1 MRSLELF
8 RPFLADPALR
18 LAALLMMLYG
28 AFNASV
34 MPYVS
39 TLAVNAFGL
48 GDAGYALVLVAAS
61 VVAVASA
68 VGLGILA
75 DQRASR
81 RLVAMLAVSAMLLGM
96 VCVVVT
102 GAASAFVVAHA
113 LALPLSTVLFG
124 HIFAYARLAASA
136 HPPGA
141 RDAILATLRAL
152 FALPFIVV
160 LPLWSLAFSHG
171 AGLMAIYPVAAT
183 LAALML
189 VLTIA
194 HWPRDGATRWAD
206 PRSGLSFR
214 HALREL
220 AVPRVLGRVALLGT
234 VNGAITL
241 YLVLIG
247 LVMAE
252 AQGRGPADVAL
263 YVGLVAGLEVPFML
277 ATPLVARHFA
287 RNTLILVGTVTY
299 MVHLVAMPLL
309 AATPFL
315 WLLAL
320 PAAAGGALAMTLP
333 IAYLQDLL
341 GNRPGAGASLMAVQ
355 KLAGD
360 IFAASAFALGT
371 WIAGYALAAML
382 GAGLA
387 IAGITLLWL
396 LDRGPVGAAANI

>member
-1 MRSLELF
+1 MRDTPPF
-8 RPFLADPALR
+8 RPFLEDPSLR
-18 LAALLMMLYG
+18 LAAVLMVFYG

-39 TLAVNAFGL
+39 TLAVVSFGL
-48 GDAGYALVLVAAS
+48 GDAGYAWIMVAASLVAA
-61 VVAVASA
+61 ASA

-75 DQRASR
+75 DQRANR
-81 RLVAMLAVSAMLLGM
+81 RAVALLGM
-96 VCVVVT
+96 AAILAGTGVVLAT
-102 GAASAFVVAHA
+102 GAAPAFVFAHA

-124 HIFAYARLAASA
+124 HIFAFARLAASA
-136 HPPGA
+136 HPPEA

-160 LPLWSLAFSHG
+160 LPLWSLAFSRG
-171 AGLMAIYPVAAT
+171 AGLMTIYPVAVVLAAVMLALT
-183 LAALML
+183 LAR
-189 VLTIA
+189 
-194 HWPRDGATRWAD
+194 WPRDGATRWTD
-206 PRSGLSFR
+206 HRSGLSF
-214 HALREL
+214 AASLREL

-234 VNGAITL
+234 VHGAITL
-241 YLVLIG
+241 YIVLIG

-252 AQGRGPADVAL
+252 TPGRGASDVAL
-263 YVGLVAGLEVPFML
+263 YVGFVAGLEVPFML
-277 ATPLVARHFA
+277 ATPLIARHFP
-287 RNTLILVGTVTY
+287 RNTLILIGTVIY

-309 AATPFL
+309 AATPWL
-315 WLLAL
+315 WLLPL

-360 IFAASAFALGT
+360 IFAAAAFALGT
-371 WIAGYALAAML
+371 WLAGYALVAML

-387 IAGITLLWL
+387 VAGITALWL
-396 LDRGPVGAAANI
+396 IDRS